1 MKPQTAV
8 FRRHFSRAPLPHTSC
23 YIVLQSCN
31 LQRMCVPGA
40 GTRVL
45 GLTRDRKEATSIPAN
60 MNTKQAKHGQGIS
73 KRSMQCIAISCILH
87 IWPPVQSKVKDISP
101 SEKTGEP
108 FLIFFGA
115 PVKSCDFNGSSS
127 FVDVETVIEP
137 YWTSRSHE
145 PKRVSYLETPISTP
159 DKIRIKRAYKTDQN
173 SKKFRKK
180 LHKSSSPQPWTAN
193 PSSEVLTPLCSPDKT
208 RNKLNFKLQQTSQTG
223 RNRLHACS
231 CQFCHSSYCS
241 CWLQAGQSR
250 VYELP
255 GRGANG
261 CHCWLVFK
269 DWPSQ
274 VEDKLDCE
282 GWLNLTFQLYMEI
295 VFCCILNCNM
305 SCFVFDAGKYGS
317 TCAGSPSSPRTK
329 FLEFGQDNGTLGH
342 EPHEKLELQWHTA
355 LSFISES
362 RPTNKNKSHK
372 MQSAT
377 FQEVKHIHTYIYWY
391 TCQCIRTRRP
401 ISPVSESFCTSAHLG
416 THGLGKLQV
425 FRHSFQHSVPWH
437 WCAWCHNSRTW
448 RFLSIFFPLFFFLLS
463 LSLTF
468 VTCFLLL
475 LATACDTFDLF
486 WHLLNSKCARVPQK
500 AAPAI
505 EVLSKNARR
514 VEEKF
519 ASITDFRSKRCT
531 SQKMQQYTTV
541 NSALPKLQGM
551 CVCSR

>member
-1 MKPQTAV
+1 
-8 FRRHFSRAPLPHTSC
+8 
-23 YIVLQSCN
+23 
-31 LQRMCVPGA
+31 
-40 GTRVL
+40 
-45 GLTRDRKEATSIPAN
+45 
-60 MNTKQAKHGQGIS
+60 
-73 KRSMQCIAISCILH
+73 
-87 IWPPVQSKVKDISP
+87 
-101 SEKTGEP
+101 
-108 FLIFFGA
+108 
-115 PVKSCDFNGSSS
+115 
-127 FVDVETVIEP
+127 
-137 YWTSRSHE
+137 
-145 PKRVSYLETPISTP
+145 
-159 DKIRIKRAYKTDQN
+159 
-173 SKKFRKK
+173 
-180 LHKSSSPQPWTAN
+180 
-193 PSSEVLTPLCSPDKT
+193 
-208 RNKLNFKLQQTSQTG
+208 
-223 RNRLHACS
+223 
-231 CQFCHSSYCS
+231 
-241 CWLQAGQSR
+241 
-250 VYELP
+250 
-255 GRGANG
+255 
-261 CHCWLVFK
+261 
-269 DWPSQ
+269 
-274 VEDKLDCE
+274 
-282 GWLNLTFQLYMEI
+282 
-295 VFCCILNCNM
+295 
-305 SCFVFDAGKYGS
+305 
-317 TCAGSPSSPRTK
+317 
-329 FLEFGQDNGTLGH
+329 LGH

-448 RFLSIFFPLFFFLLS
+448 RFLSIFFPCFFPLS